1 MEKLRLK
8 EKMKGEKAKS
18 VKENAIRQATVWSAD
33 SSEGFKDFMNDEDST
48 KEKAIL
54 KPHKG
59 EASNLIY
66 QVIYIW

>member
-1 MEKLRLK
+1 MEKLKLK
-8 EKMKGEKAKS
+8 EKIREEKAKS

-33 SSEGFKDFMNDEDST
+33 SSEGFKDFMNDEELT

-66 QVIYIW
+66 QVIFL